1 MSFGG
6 GGGGGGMQPAPLPAA
21 PAPLPTTLD
30 PGVKK
35 RREDERRLAALA
47 SGRASTVLTSAQ
59 GLAPLDATGRKTLLG
74 Q

>member
-1 MSFGG
+1 
-6 GGGGGGMQPAPLPAA
+6 MQPAPLPSA

-30 PGVKK
+30 PSVKK

-59 GLAPLDATGRKTLLG
+59 GLSPLDPAGRKTLLG